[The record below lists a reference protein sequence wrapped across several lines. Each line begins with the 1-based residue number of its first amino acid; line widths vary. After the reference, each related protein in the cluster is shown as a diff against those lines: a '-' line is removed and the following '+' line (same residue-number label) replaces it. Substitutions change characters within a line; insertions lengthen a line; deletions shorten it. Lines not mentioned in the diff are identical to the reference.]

1 MVRSMTDKVW
11 NVLSTKERVAIKRK
25 VISDRRKVEVF
36 DFVRD
41 CLLIIGYFIIV
52 GLACGFG
59 GKP

>member
-1 MVRSMTDKVW
+1 MTDKVW
-11 NVLSTKERVAIKRK
+11 NVLSTSERVAIKRNA
-25 VISDRRKVEVF
+25 ISDRRKVKVF

-41 CLLIIGYFIIV
+41 CLMVIGYFIIV

>member
-1 MVRSMTDKVW
+1 MTDKVW

>member
-1 MVRSMTDKVW
+1 MTDKVW
-11 NVLSTKERVAIKRK
+11 NVLSTKERVTIKRK

-41 CLLIIGYFIIV
+41 CLLIIGYFIVV